1 VYTIYNDKGF
11 YQESAMW
18 ERLTDFASRC
28 CTAIALTIRLIG
40 SLPAFALIAFVGYV
54 AIRVLKELLFGG

>member
-1 VYTIYNDKGF
+1 
-11 YQESAMW
+11 MW
-18 ERLTDFASRC
+18 EKMKNILNRC
-28 CTAIALTIRLIG
+28 CTALELTLRFIG